1 MGSAQLRLL
10 IKGLLLMGSLV
21 VIGWA
26 LHASGL
32 IQHLDQNWVDH
43 EIRGQ
48 GGRGWVIYGGLGALA
63 MAAGLP
69 RQAVCILGGYAFGLG
84 EGLVLA
90 LGASLLGCLV
100 CFLYARLFGRE
111 LVRHR
116 FERRL
121 SKLDDFL
128 RGHPMV
134 MTMLVRFLPGN
145 NLITNLLAGVSSVPL
160 LPFLAGSLV
169 GYLPQTIIFVLL
181 GSGIHVQP
189 FWRTAVSI
197 VLYLASTL
205 LGVYLY
211 RRLRHGHSLDEALDE
226 PVTSADVGQG

>member
-1 MGSAQLRLL
+1 MGSTRSRLL
-10 IKGLLLMGSLV
+10 IKALLLMSSLV

-32 IQHLDQNWVDH
+32 IQHLDQDWIDH

-48 GGRGWVIYGGLGALA
+48 GGRGWLLYGGLGALA
-63 MAAGLP
+63 MAVGVP

-84 EGLVLA
+84 EGLLLA
-90 LGASLLGCLV
+90 LGASLTGCLV
-100 CFLYARLFGRE
+100 CFLYARFFGRA

-116 FERRL
+116 FARRL
-121 SKLDDFL
+121 GQLDEFL
-128 RGHPMV
+128 RGHPLL
-134 MTMLVRFLPGN
+134 MTMLIRFLPGN
-145 NLITNLLAGVSSVPL
+145 NLVTNLLAGVSSVPL
-160 LPFLAGSLV
+160 LPFLAGSLI
-169 GYLPQTIIFVLL
+169 GYLPQTLIFVLL

-189 FWRTAVSI
+189 LWRTTLSG

-211 RRLRHGHSLDEALDE
+211 RRLRNGHSLDEALDE
-226 PVTSADVGQG
+226 PVQ